1 MQSVARTYGFS
12 ACLRRIAS
20 SIQSFAHG
28 LAERCRAAVRL
39 AGLPLLLTRAPL
51 RLWQRAV
58 QRQDDSP
65 ARLKATLRQRMP
77 RRVTQ
82 TKQGSTRISRT
93 MTRGAALA
101 RISAS
106 RRGANLS
113 SWTAVRIKRRQR
125 QPLHRRACRYVRAI
139 CKKSVALLR
148 DVVQKAK
155 TSLTESRR
163 WLLSSGDKEQQ
174 GLRRPDKVTRRP
186 LRWQL
191 LSRALTVAV
200 YTFGLECGMVLA
212 LPTWMRVVSA
222 YCAAAAVPMLLPT
235 AHGAN
240 CRVATTI
247 AATCLAGARVSLTSA
262 SVVSAVLFLC
272 PAWILWWTKDRVDD
286 SVTPILKKVLKWMDD
301 HNNVLPTGY
310 ATPPPEKKGGE

>member
-1 MQSVARTYGFS
+1 M
-12 ACLRRIAS
+12 
-20 SIQSFAHG
+20 
-28 LAERCRAAVRL
+28 
-39 AGLPLLLTRAPL
+39 
-51 RLWQRAV
+51 
-58 QRQDDSP
+58 
-65 ARLKATLRQRMP
+65 
-77 RRVTQ
+77 
-82 TKQGSTRISRT
+82 
-93 MTRGAALA
+93 
-101 RISAS
+101 
-106 RRGANLS
+106 
-113 SWTAVRIKRRQR
+113 
-125 QPLHRRACRYVRAI
+125 
-139 CKKSVALLR
+139 ALLR
-148 DVVQKAK
+148 DVVQKGK

-163 WLLSSGDKEQQ
+163 WLLSSGDKEHQ

-310 ATPPPEKKGGE
+310 ATPPPEKRRRVSSEKLSTIVAREPPISRRVSSGCCKRSTIEKWTRTIQKSSHTLRGSCATTTAACPPDPEMMRRRMR